1 MEILNNLW
9 SAISTP
15 NETLMSIIAIPAV
28 VIENIL
34 IMLLFTALL
43 DIKSTA
49 KQRIMYVTTLC

>member
-28 VIENIL
+28 AIENFLIL
-34 IMLLFTALL
+34 
-43 DIKSTA
+43 K
-49 KQRIMYVTTLC
+49 C